1 MRARQ
6 IRRRETVDAER
17 LQALEIYRWADK
29 LTEVTEPEAAIG
41 ATLAKCREVS
51 QGGDVTLTL
60 SDYASGTSWQLD
72 AGGSVIRTPYTTNE
86 RAPGARRTMSSA
98 FNIDGA
104 GDGVIVVSPPAGGS
118 RLVGQQ
124 ILDVIGRGFCSAFT
138 SALRL
143 REWNAESEAR
153 AFDALHDPLTGLAN
167 RKLFATCLGSL
178 LATASPEAPVAVVVV
193 DLDGFKD
200 VNAALGEMTGDAL
213 LVEAARRIEACSAH
227 GSCVARL
234 GDDEFAVAA
243 QSSAGSWS
251 VAEIGQRL
259 VTAIEKPLTLDGVQL
274 RLAVTVG
281 LSEAPLD
288 GSVASDLVGKAEI
301 ARGRA
306 RLSRQR
312 VVSFTQSLDWESKAR
327 LEMTRRLEEAIDGD
341 RLEVWYQPVA
351 RTGDGT
357 VTGVEALARWSGMGR
372 GYISPSEFIP
382 IAEQSGTIGRLTW
395 WVIERALSD
404 AENLRAQGFDLT
416 VAVNLSPEIL
426 HIPDVLQRVAT
437 ALEGCCVP
445 PDKLLLEVTE
455 SAFISETPL
464 VFEALSALTRLGIRV
479 AIDDFGTG
487 YSSLAR
493 LRDLPVDTIKV
504 DRSFV
509 SAMSFDSTDAAIVKA
524 ILELARSMGHSV
536 VAEGV
541 EDRDTW
547 DTLRNL
553 GCDLM
558 QGFVL
563 APAMPLGTVEDWLGA
578 HAAGTHS
585 LL

>member
-6 IRRRETVDAER
+6 IRRRETADAEG
-17 LQALEIYRWADK
+17 LQTLE
-29 LTEVTEPEAAIG
+29 V
-41 ATLAKCREVS
+41 
-51 QGGDVTLTL
+51 
-60 SDYASGTSWQLD
+60 
-72 AGGSVIRTPYTTNE
+72 
-86 RAPGARRTMSSA
+86 
-98 FNIDGA
+98 
-104 GDGVIVVSPPAGGS
+104 
-118 RLVGQQ
+118 
-124 ILDVIGRGFCSAFT
+124 
-138 SALRL
+138 
-143 REWNAESEAR
+143 SEAR
-153 AFDALHDPLTGLAN
+153 AFDGLRDPLTGLAN
-167 RKLFATCLGSL
+167 RKGFASWFGAF
-178 LATASPEAPVAVVVV
+178 LAGASPEAPVAVVVV

-200 VNAALGEMTGDAL
+200 VNAAFGEAIGDAL
-213 LVEAARRIEACSAH
+213 LIEVARRIEAWRAE
-227 GSCVARL
+227 GSCAARL
-234 GDDEFAVAA
+234 GDDEFAIAV
-243 QSSAGSWS
+243 QGPQGSWS
-251 VAEIGQRL
+251 VAEVAQQL
-259 VTAIEKPLTLDGVQL
+259 MAAIEEPLSLDGIPL
-274 RLAVTVG
+274 RLAVTAG

-288 GSVASDLVGKAEI
+288 GSIAFDLLGKAEI
-301 ARGRA
+301 ARGHA
-306 RLSRQR
+306 RLSRLR

-327 LEMTRRLEEAIDGD
+327 LEMTRGLEEAIDRD
-341 RLEVWYQPVA
+341 NLEVWYQPVA

-357 VTGVEALARWSGMGR
+357 VTGIEALARWSGMGR

-404 AENLRAQGFDLT
+404 AEKLRAQGFDLT
-416 VAVNLSPEIL
+416 VAVNISPEIL
-426 HIPDVLQRVAT
+426 HIPDVLQRVGA
-437 ALEGCCVP
+437 ALGGCSVP

-455 SAFISETPL
+455 SAFISETPM

-509 SAMSFDSTDAAIVKA
+509 TAMSFDSTDAAIVKA

-547 DTLRNL
+547 DTLRTL

-563 APAMPLGTVEDWLGA
+563 APAMPLGTVEDWLGT

>member
-1 MRARQ
+1 MRPRQ
-6 IRRRETVDAER
+6 MRRRENVAAEG
-17 LQALEIYRWADK
+17 LQALEVYRWADK
-29 LTEVTEPEAAIG
+29 LTEVTKPEEAIE
-41 ATLAKCREVS
+41 ATLAKCRDIS
-51 QGGDVTLTL
+51 QGADVTITL
-60 SDYASGTSWQLD
+60 SDYAGGTSWQLD
-72 AGGSVIRTPYTTNE
+72 AAGSMIRTPFTTNTQL
-86 RAPGARRTMSSA
+86 RVAPGSTASA
-98 FNIDGA
+98 LQIDGA
-104 GDGVIVVSPPAGGS
+104 GDGVIMVVPSGGAS
-118 RLVGQQ
+118 RPVSQQ
-124 ILDVIGRGFCSAFT
+124 TLDGIGRGFSSAFT
-138 SALRL
+138 STLRL

-153 AFDALHDPLTGLAN
+153 AFDGLHDPLTGLAN
-167 RKLFATCLGSL
+167 RKGFSTWLGPL
-178 LATASPEAPVAVVVV
+178 LAAASSEAPVAVVVV

-200 VNAALGEMTGDAL
+200 VNAALGEATGDAL
-213 LVEAARRIEACSAH
+213 LIEVARRIEANNDQ
-227 GSCVARL
+227 GSCAARL
-234 GDDEFAVAA
+234 GDDEFAVAV
-243 QSSAGSWS
+243 QGPPGSWS
-251 VAEIGQRL
+251 VVEVAQQLLE
-259 VTAIEKPLTLDGVQL
+259 AIEEPLSLDGIPL
-274 RLAVTVG
+274 RLAVTAG

-288 GSVASDLVGKAEI
+288 GDIASDLLCKAEI
-301 ARGRA
+301 ARGHA

-312 VVSFTQSLDWESKAR
+312 VVSFTPSLDWESKAR
-327 LEMTRRLEEAIDGD
+327 LEMTRGLEEAISCD

-357 VTGVEALARWSGMGR
+357 VTGIEALARWSGMGR

-404 AENLRAQGFDLT
+404 AANLRAQGFDLT
-416 VAVNLSPEIL
+416 VAVNISPEIL
-426 HIPDVLQRVAT
+426 HIPDVLQRVGA
-437 ALEGCCVP
+437 ALGGCCVP

-547 DTLRNL
+547 DTLRTL